1 MCSVIWRAAEQAR
14 PGLEGLGRLRIH
26 ERFAVKTLKVIL
38 FCSQVRVTGCTFEEV
53 GQSTNKTGGER
64 REGAHGVCQKWVKDS
79 TMDSSESGRGEY
91 VGGGL
96 WMTKEVLVHGLE
108 TQMSFGICWW
118 SC

>member
-1 MCSVIWRAAEQAR
+1 MWNVIWRAAEQAR
-14 PGLEGLGRLRIH
+14 RGLEGLGRLRIH

-38 FCSQVRVTGCTFEEV
+38 FCSQVRVTGCTFGEV
-53 GQSTNKTGGER
+53 GQSINKTAGEK
-64 REGAHGVCQKWVKDS
+64 REGAQGVFQEWFKDS
-79 TMDSSESGRGEY
+79 TMDSSESGRGEH

-96 WMTKEVLVHGLE
+96 GMTKEVLVHRLE